1 MNKNIPNIISVSRII
16 LCLSLFF
23 LEPMSTTFLIVYA
36 VTFLTDIVDG
46 NLARMT
52 GTTSD
57 LGRRLDSIAD
67 VIFFLTFLL
76 LVVPWVNPPLYFLV
90 AAGAVAVVRMFPAIL
105 MGTVTGKYQT
115 FHTVPAKLTA
125 FLVFLTPYLY
135 LVIGMPAMY
144 ILLFAFLL
152 SSLYEYPM
160 AHKFCKENCKY

>member
-1 MNKNIPNIISVSRII
+1 MNKNIPNIISVSRIA
-16 LCLSLFF
+16 LCISLFF
-23 LEPMSTTFLIVYA
+23 IEPMSTPFLIVYA
-36 VTFLTDIVDG
+36 VTFLTDIIDG

-57 LGRRLDSIAD
+57 LGRQLDSIAD

-76 LVVPWVNPPLYFLV
+76 VIVPWMKPPFYFLV
-90 AAGAVAVVRMFPAIL
+90 AAGVVAVIRMFPAIL

-115 FHTVPAKLTA
+115 FHTIPAKVTA

-135 LVIGMPAMY
+135 LLIGEVSLY
-144 ILLFAFLL
+144 ILLLAFLL